1 MKNPDA
7 HILLV
12 EDEEILADGII
23 FNLKKNGYTVDW
35 VKDGKSALETF
46 SATKHDLLLLDIMIP
61 YIDGFKVA
69 RRIRETSATMP
80 ILMLTARA
88 AVKDRVKGL
97 EVGAD
102 DYLTK
107 PFHLAELLARIRAM
121 LRRSEW
127 YRTTLQPNDIFRFG
141 NNEINFNDYSC
152 RAGKNTFHLTQKE
165 AMLMKY
171 LIEHKDQIVSRHDL
185 LEHVW
190 NITADIETRTVDI
203 FIARLRKY
211 FEPES
216 KQPIYIKSIRSAG
229 YMFSD
234 IQSNWSEPCHHLLSS
249 KPK

>member
-1 MKNPDA
+1 MKKSKA

-12 EDEEILADGII
+12 EDEEILGDGIL
-23 FNLKKNGYTVDW
+23 FNLTKNNYSVDW
-35 VKDGKSALETF
+35 VKDGKSALKTF
-46 SATKHDLLLLDIMIP
+46 SETKHDLILLDIMIP
-61 YIDGFKVA
+61 YIDGFEVA
-69 RRIRETSATMP
+69 RRIRKTSPVMP
-80 ILMLTARA
+80 ILMLTART

-107 PFHLAELLARIRAM
+107 PFHLEELLARINAM

-127 YRTTLQPNDIFRFG
+127 YRSTLPANDNYQFG
-141 NNEINFNDYSC
+141 SNKINFSDFTC
-152 RAGKNTFHLTQKE
+152 HTGKKSFHLTQIE

-171 LIEHKDQIVSRHDL
+171 MIEHKDQIVSRQDL

-211 FEPES
+211 FEPDP
-216 KQPIYIKSIRSAG
+216 KQPVHLKSIRSAG

-234 IQSNWSEPCHHLLSS
+234 TA
-249 KPK
+249 K

>member
-35 VKDGKSALETF
+35 VKDGKLALEAF
-46 SATKHDLLLLDIMIP
+46 STTGYDMILLDIMIP

-69 RRIRETSATMP
+69 RRIRETSPTMP
-80 ILMLTARA
+80 ILMLTART

-107 PFHLAELLARIRAM
+107 PFHLAELLARIKAM
-121 LRRSEW
+121 LRRGEW
-127 YRTTLQPNDIFRFG
+127 YRTTLQPNDIFQFG
-141 NNEINFNDYSC
+141 NNKINFSDFSC
-152 RAGKNTFHLTQKE
+152 RADKKNFHLTQKE

-171 LIEHKDQIVSRHDL
+171 LIEHKDRIVSRQDL

-190 NITADIETRTVDI
+190 NISANIETRTVDI

-211 FEPES
+211 FEPNP
-216 KQPIYIKSIRSAG
+216 KQPIYLKSIRSAG

-234 IQSNWSEPCHHLLSS
+234 TV
-249 KPK
+249 K